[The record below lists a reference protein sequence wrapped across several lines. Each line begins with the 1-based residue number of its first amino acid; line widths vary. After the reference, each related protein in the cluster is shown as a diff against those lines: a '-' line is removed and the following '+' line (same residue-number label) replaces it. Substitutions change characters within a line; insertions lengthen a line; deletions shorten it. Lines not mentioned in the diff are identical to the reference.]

1 MVRGNKSEKLRE
13 RSHQPLYYM
22 PSPYRNGF
30 PGFTFASIICSAKRK
45 YLQLQIL
52 LSCLFL
58 KFSLRTYNFRFTTNF
73 SAC

>member
-30 PGFTFASIICSAKRK
+30 PGFTFASIICSA
-45 YLQLQIL
+45 IL